1 MNIIIVGCGKVG
13 STILESLASENHD
26 IVAIDS
32 DSSVITEISNQYD
45 VMCLCGNGVDW
56 ETLMEAGAKKANLL
70 IAVTDSDE
78 CNMLICFMA
87 KKIGVPYTIARIRN
101 PEYNDKSLGFIKQ
114 ALDISFAINPD
125 AVAAKEL
132 FNLLQ
137 FPGAESIETFS
148 RRNFE
153 LIEVVLRKGS
163 VLHGMTLMEM
173 RKKYP
178 ASYLVG
184 IVQRE
189 DEVYI
194 PGGSFRLQSGDRV
207 GITASASEIEKLF
220 KMLGAMEDRAKNVMI
235 VGASRYAHYLTK
247 HLLSSGAS
255 VTVIDKNKSI
265 CQSFAEAIPE
275 AVVISGD
282 AASEEL
288 LMEEGLTSMDAFISL
303 TGNDQE
309 NILLSYLA
317 SSKGVKKVITKIN
330 REEFYSVAE
339 KLGLEC
345 LVSPK
350 HMICDIITRY
360 ARALASSEGSQVE
373 TLYNLMGGKAEAIEF
388 IVGEDFSHQNTPLKD
403 LKLKKNTLVAGIIRG
418 RKVIIPAGF
427 DHIEAGDRVVILAA
441 SKHVT
446 QLGDILE

>member
-1 MNIIIVGCGKVG
+1 MNIIIVGCGKIG
-13 STILESLASENHD
+13 STILGSLASENHD
-26 IVAIDS
+26 IVAVDT
-32 DSSVITEISNQYD
+32 DPKVISEISNLHD

-56 ETLMEAGAKKANLL
+56 ETLTEAGAEKANLL
-70 IAVTDSDE
+70 IAVTGSDE
-78 CNMLICFMA
+78 CNMLICYMA
-87 KKIGVPYTIARIRN
+87 KKVGVPYTIARIRN

-153 LIEVVLRKGS
+153 LIEIVLKKNS
-163 VLHGMTLMEM
+163 VLHGVSLMEM

-184 IVQRE
+184 IVQRG
-189 DEVYI
+189 DEVFI
-194 PGGSFRLQSGDRV
+194 PGGSFRLESGDRV

-220 KMLGAMEDRAKNVMI
+220 KMLGTMEDRAKNVMI
-235 VGASRYAHYLTK
+235 VGAGRYAHYLTR
-247 HLLSSGAS
+247 HLLSTGAA
-255 VTVIDKNKSI
+255 VTVIDKDEAVCRN
-265 CQSFAEAIPE
+265 FAEAIPE
-275 AVVISGD
+275 AVVVCGN

-288 LMEEGLTSMDAFISL
+288 LMEEGLRTMDAFITL
-303 TGNDQE
+303 TGHDEE

-330 REEFYSVAE
+330 NEEFSSMAE

-350 HMICDIITRY
+350 NMICDIITRY
-360 ARALASSEGSQVE
+360 ARALAGSVDSQME
-373 TLYNLMGGKAEAIEF
+373 TLYNLMGGKAEAVEF
-388 IVGEDFSHQNTPLKD
+388 IVGEDFPQRGIPLKD

-427 DHIEAGDRVVILAA
+427 DTIETGDRIVILSS
-441 SKHVT
+441 SKRCLE
-446 QLGDILE
+446 LGDILE

>member
-13 STILESLASENHD
+13 STVLESLSSENHN

-32 DSSVITEISNQYD
+32 DAKVISEISNLYD
-45 VMCLCGNGVDW
+45 VMCLSGNGVDW
-56 ETLMEAGAKKANLL
+56 ETLLEADADKANLL

-78 CNMLICFMA
+78 CNMLICCMA

-101 PEYNDKSLGFIKQ
+101 PEYNDKSLSFIKQ
-114 ALDISFAINPD
+114 ALDISFAVNPD

-153 LIEVVLRKGS
+153 LIEVVLKKNS
-163 VLHGMTLMEM
+163 VLHGMTLMDM

-189 DEVYI
+189 DKVYI
-194 PGGSFRLQSGDRV
+194 PSGSFQLQSGDRV
-207 GITASASEIEKLF
+207 GITATASEIAKLF
-220 KMLGAMEDRAKNVMI
+220 KMMGAMEDRAKNVMI
-235 VGASRYAHYLTK
+235 IGAGRYAHYLTK
-247 HLLSSGAS
+247 HLLGTGAS
-255 VTVIDKNKSI
+255 VTVIDKDKTI

-275 AVVISGD
+275 AIVICGD

-288 LMEEGLTSMDAFISL
+288 LMEEGLMSMDAFITL
-303 TGNDQE
+303 TGSDQE

-330 REEFYSVAE
+330 RKEFYSMAE

-345 LVSPK
+345 VVSPK
-350 HMICDIITRY
+350 HMICDIVTRY
-360 ARALASSEGSQVE
+360 ARALAGSEESQME

-388 IVGEDFSHQNTPLKD
+388 IVGENFPEKNTLLKD
-403 LKLKKNTLVAGIIRG
+403 LKLKKNILVAGIIRG
-418 RKVIIPAGF
+418 RHVIIPAGS
-427 DHIEAGDRVVILAA
+427 DHIEANDRVVILSAGR
-441 SKHVT
+441 SISE
-446 QLGDILE
+446 LEDILE